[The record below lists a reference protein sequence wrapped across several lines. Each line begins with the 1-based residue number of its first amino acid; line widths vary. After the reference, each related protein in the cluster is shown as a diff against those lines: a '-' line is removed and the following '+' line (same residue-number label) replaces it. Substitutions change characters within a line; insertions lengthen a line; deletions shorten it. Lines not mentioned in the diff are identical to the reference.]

1 MKRMGKSPVSC
12 KDKKKEIRTT
22 QNTIR
27 NINIKTMT
35 YATGE
40 RKTEHQ
46 KNNIKCPTIS
56 FLEKQTKQNTK
67 LFII

>member
-1 MKRMGKSPVSC
+1 MKRLGKSPVSC
-12 KDKKKEIRTT
+12 KDKKKEIGTT

-27 NINIKTMT
+27 NINIKTMI

-46 KNNIKCPTIS
+46 KNNIKWPQS
-56 FLEKQTKQNTK
+56 HF
-67 LFII
+67 